1 MVQRL
6 RLNNGE
12 GIIEPTR
19 LFSESLLKTG
29 NFSVMKDPV
38 SDDDQQ
44 PLVNTASA
52 NELNDLANLINEL
65 KEDWP
70 RLHSEQIVSRLDPA
84 FNEAGNGGAK
94 ALSSAQLELSL
105 VKALALEK
113 SVIAEDRNEA
123 GEYYSTCRGSI
134 FQTVLVLNNSGV
146 LEAKRKHCAA
156 ALELFKDAMIW
167 AYSMNSLTKAPFYN
181 FALIIAHLYRQ
192 RFIFHPDYLRILE
205 ETVDAL
211 PFLERFR
218 KVNAKGNGAT
228 ETSERLRTDDEIRTL
243 CEAIAQYSHGIV
255 ELNAPDFY
263 RSALTL
269 VLPEIDL
276 PGSFGEIPDKVDRDS
291 AADVFSD
298 GSELFEQKLFAESIR
313 SFELASTLASDYL
326 SRASSEIDKVSNAWR
341 LEENQIILKLV
352 ADKEFDEALTRLQSL
367 PDKRLERESDQALAE
382 VFRKQKQGW
391 LLREADKQAAAGQRH
406 EAKLKYKQLLRED
419 LNDQLR
425 KHISTKLAHLLE
437 SDEPDVRKD
446 RQDQ

>member
-1 MVQRL
+1 MAQRL

-12 GIIEPTR
+12 VIIEPTR
-19 LFSESLLKTG
+19 LFSESLIKTG
-29 NFSVMKDPV
+29 NFFVVEDPV
-38 SDDDQQ
+38 GDDHQ
-44 PLVNTASA
+44 PLVNTAT
-52 NELNDLANLINEL
+52 NELNDLASLINEL

-84 FNEAGNGGAK
+84 FNEAGNGGVEAI
-94 ALSSAQLELSL
+94 SSIQLELSL
-105 VKALALEK
+105 IKALALEK

-123 GEYYSTCRGSI
+123 DKYYAKCRGSI

-146 LEAKRKHCAA
+146 IEARQKQCAA
-156 ALELFKDAMIW
+156 ALELFRDAMIW
-167 AYSMNSLTKAPFYN
+167 AYRMNSLAKAPFYN

-205 ETVDAL
+205 ESVDSL
-211 PFLERFR
+211 PFLQRFR
-218 KVNAKGNGAT
+218 KVDANGNGAT
-228 ETSERLRTDDEIRTL
+228 EATEKPRTDEEIRDL

-255 ELNAPDFY
+255 EPGGNDFY
-263 RSALTL
+263 RSALTF

-276 PGSFGEIPDKVDRDS
+276 PGSFGEIPDKVDRES
-291 AADVFSD
+291 AAEVFSD
-298 GSELFEQKLFAESIR
+298 GSELFDQKLFDESIR
-313 SFELASTLASDYL
+313 SFELASTLSSDFS

-341 LEENQIILKLV
+341 LHENEIILKLV

-367 PDKRLERESDQALAE
+367 PDKRLERESDHALAE

-391 LLREADKQAAAGQRH
+391 LLREADKLADQGQMH

-425 KHISTKLAHLLE
+425 KHISTKLARLLE
-437 SDEPDVRKD
+437 SDGTDVRKD
-446 RQDQ
+446 RPDR